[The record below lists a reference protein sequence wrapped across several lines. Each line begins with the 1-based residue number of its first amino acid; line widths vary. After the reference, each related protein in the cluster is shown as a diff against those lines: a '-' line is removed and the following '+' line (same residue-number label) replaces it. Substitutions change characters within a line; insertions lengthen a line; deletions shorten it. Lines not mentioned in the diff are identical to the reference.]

1 MLGTLLRNA
10 IGRVRQFLADSS
22 HRQQLLLAHCRELV
36 RPEREVRG
44 IRLLREWLS
53 AEQLAQFNKHGYF
66 EVTGCQ
72 SGKRFRIRYGAATNI
87 YELDQYGR
95 AKAGWCFVPNEP
107 LVPGDVMLAQKIA
120 LETDELG
127 ALAVAKWFRPT
138 WH

>member
-1 MLGTLLRNA
+1 MLKTLLRHV
-10 IGRVRQFLADSS
+10 GRIRQLWTERS
-22 HRQQLLLAHCRELV
+22 RRRQLLRTHRRELG
-36 RPEREVRG
+36 RPESEVRG

-53 AEQLAQFNKHGYF
+53 TEQLVLFNKQGYF

-72 SGKRFRIRYGAATNI
+72 TGKRYRIRYGTATNI
-87 YELDQYGR
+87 HELDRYGHPIV
-95 AKAGWCFVPNEP
+95 GWCFVPNKP

-127 ALAVAKWFRPT
+127 ALAVAKQFAPS

>member
-1 MLGTLLRNA
+1 MSGIVLRNA
-10 IGRVRQFLADSS
+10 IGGIRQFLADSS
-22 HRQQLLLAHCRELV
+22 RRRQLFLARCREWG

-72 SGKRFRIRYGAATNI
+72 SGKRFRIRYGAASNI
-87 YELDQYGR
+87 YELDQYGYPT
-95 AKAGWCFVPNEP
+95 AGWCFVPNEP
-107 LVPGDVMLAQKIA
+107 LVSGDVMLAQKIA

-138 WH
+138 